1 MADVTV
7 SEELGHTTVISVPEG
22 TPWWAWLI
30 VAAMIYVIPETIGNR
45 RRSHKQAR
53 EQRAQSIAMGRVHHQ
68 VANEHDTNLRDD
80 IDVATAAAEKAAS
93 AAERAALAAESASLA
108 AARTEQSVGFLR
120 EDHKHTRRDIGG
132 IREEVRSLNG
142 KTDTLREDLTD
153 HLLDQK
159 EKK

>member
-22 TPWWAWLI
+22 TPWWAWVI
-30 VAAMIYVIPETIGNR
+30 VAFMIYAIPSLVSLR
-45 RRSHKQAR
+45 RGAGKQSR

-68 VANEHDTNLRDD
+68 VANEHSTNLRDD
-80 IDVATAAAEKAAS
+80 IDAATAAAERAAA
-93 AAERAALAAESASLA
+93 AAERAALAAESASA
-108 AARTEQSVGFLR
+108 SAERTGQSVDFLR

-142 KTDTLREDLTD
+142 KTDDLREDLTD
-153 HLLDQK
+153 HLLEQK
-159 EKK
+159 EMK